1 MQYAVETLPDYTSLM
16 LQEAA
21 LDERISSELKMLAV
35 TLVRDGVKSLLFNLE
50 HCTSCDDSGLGAL
63 LIANRLCKNAG
74 GRCVLAS
81 VQDSVLQRIHSHQ
94 LEAALTI
101 AADRSE
107 AESMLRA

>member
-1 MQYAVETLPDYTSLM
+1 MQYAVETLPDFTSLT
-16 LQEAA
+16 LQEAV
-21 LDERISSELKMLAV
+21 LDEGISSDLKMLAV
-35 TLVRDGVKSLLFNLE
+35 KLVRDGVRSLLFNLE

-74 GRCVLAS
+74 GRCILTS